1 MIRRDSLSHHHLGI
15 EQTPQSCVWC
25 TFEAGVCGVRKHV
38 HNRTSWLLFLPFSKT
53 RELWSSKA
61 AFNSQLRFPP
71 HAVSHNYNCKQQ
83 TLKQRNWHKT
93 DQNPPSANHKLWPF
107 EPVEVNFSFL
117 RVLLRWLIEAKNTNI
132 SWLLNFRICVFLKS
146 SAKLFCYN

>member
-38 HNRTSWLLFLPFSKT
+38 HNRTSWLLFLRFSKT

-61 AFNSQLRFPP
+61 AFNSQLRFPLLSVIITIASNKP
-71 HAVSHNYNCKQQ
+71 WNKETDTKWIKIHQVQIINC
-83 TLKQRNWHKT
+83 
-93 DQNPPSANHKLWPF
+93 D
-107 EPVEVNFSFL
+107 
-117 RVLLRWLIEAKNTNI
+117 
-132 SWLLNFRICVFLKS
+132 LLNLLKWS
-146 SAKLFCYN
+146 KLLFPKSFAKMVDRSKEHKHQLAFELQNLCIFEKLSKIILL